1 MRRYVSLGVLVALAG
16 CTVGPDYKGPGS
28 AGAVTPPAR
37 FARAD
42 AAAQGTAPGAA
53 DWWTG
58 FGDPV
63 LDDLERR
70 ALAANPNL
78 GAAQARLR
86 QARAALRLERA
97 EGLPNANA
105 QAMGVFAKLP
115 GVDLGSAG
123 GGESAAIDSDVQFY
137 NLGFD
142 ASWEVDLFGG
152 HRRQLEAARAS
163 IGAAEANLADAQV
176 SLTAEVAQ
184 AYVNLR
190 DRQHRITLARQSADM
205 QRRMLALTEQRHAA
219 GTASEL
225 QVEQLRGQVEQS
237 DAAVLPLNAERDAY
251 LNALAVLVGEAP
263 GTLDPL
269 LTTSGAVPLPPQ
281 AVPVGDPIALIERR
295 PDVRAAERQLAQR
308 TAQIGTAKAAALPRI
323 SFMGLIGIGGTDP
336 GDTLDPDNLAALAM
350 PQLSWNVLD
359 FGRNAAKIG
368 QAEGVRD
375 EAAAQYRGAVLTAL
389 QDAED
394 ALSRFGARRQTV
406 ASAARSKATAE
417 RTAALMR
424 KRYAGG
430 TVTLI
435 DTLDAERQ
443 AVAADQSLTQAT
455 AAMTADYVALQK
467 ALGLG
472 WARVG
477 ETAEADR

>member
-1 MRRYVSLGVLVALAG
+1 MRKYVSLAVLAALAG
-16 CTVGPDYKGPGS
+16 CTVGPDYKGPEA
-28 AGAVTPPAR
+28 AGAVAPPAR

-42 AAAQGTAPGAA
+42 AAAQVAAPGAA

-58 FGDPV
+58 LGDPL

-78 GAAQARLR
+78 GVAQARLR

-123 GGESAAIDSDVQFY
+123 EGAEIDSDVQFY

-190 DRQHRITLARQSADM
+190 DRQHRITLARRSADM
-205 QRRMLALTEQRHAA
+205 QRKMLALTEQRHAA

-263 GTLDPL
+263 GTLDAQLAAP
-269 LTTSGAVPLPPQ
+269 GALPLPPESV
-281 AVPVGDPIALIERR
+281 AIGDPAALIGRR

-336 GDTLDPDNLAALAM
+336 GDTLDPDNLAALAL

-359 FGRNAAKIG
+359 FGRNAARIG

-424 KRYAGG
+424 RRYAGG

-443 AVAADQSLTQAT
+443 AVAADQSLSQAT

-472 WARVG
+472 WAPVSG
-477 ETAEADR
+477 AQP

>member
-1 MRRYVSLGVLVALAG
+1 MRRYVSLGVLAALAG
-16 CTVGPDYKGPGS
+16 CTVGPDYKGPEA
-28 AGAVTPPAR
+28 AGAVAPPAH

-42 AAAQGTAPGAA
+42 AAAQAAAPGAA
-53 DWWTG
+53 HWWTG

-78 GAAQARLR
+78 GVAQARLR

-97 EGLPNANA
+97 DGLPNANA

-115 GVDLGSAG
+115 GVDLGS

-184 AYVNLR
+184 AYINLR

-263 GTLDPL
+263 GALDAT
-269 LTTSGAVPLPPQ
+269 LTTLAAVPLPPE
-281 AVPVGDPIALIERR
+281 AVPVGDPTALIERR

-336 GDTLDPDNLAALAM
+336 GDTLDPDNLAALAI

-375 EAAAQYRGAVLTAL
+375 EAAAQYRGAVLSAL

-443 AVAADQSLTQAT
+443 AVAADQSLIQAT

-472 WARVG
+472 WAPVA
-477 ETAEADR
+477 EKAEASR